1 MQPERSAQLAHT
13 QVPLQ
18 RFGVVRES
26 ESLLASLP
34 ERNRLTQTVNEL
46 KRRRQKR
53 ISQPEPFTSSVQQQQ
68 RRRGSILPERVGPE
82 RAGGGIF
89 SGR

>member
-1 MQPERSAQLAHT
+1 MTIVRFELRDQTKLSIHVERVMQPERSAQLAHT

-53 ISQPEPFTSSVQQQQ
+53 ISQPERFTS
-68 RRRGSILPERVGPE
+68 
-82 RAGGGIF
+82 
-89 SGR
+89 